1 MKNDNHFVNEHVLD
15 NETFAKLIHEK
26 IERARQQLLAKKEV
40 DNKMQCV
47 IEYHID

>member
-15 NETFAKLIHEK
+15 KETFDRLIHEK